1 MQLSQ
6 AESSVGICDFAKRAA
21 GADRRELL
29 MISDQSYARTR
40 PIAKWRA
47 VSRDKVSA
55 IAASSMITKVV
66 GPTAATH
73 SERSPWSRD
82 QVSLARVS
90 VRIPVCSARTAAA
103 ADDGAR
109 PTS

>member
-1 MQLSQ
+1 MQLGELEG
-6 AESSVGICDFAKRAA
+6 AVGVRDVAKHAA
-21 GADRRELL
+21 GADRGELL
-29 MISDQSYARTR
+29 IISDQSYARTR

-103 ADDGAR
+103 AADGAR
-109 PTS
+109 PTT